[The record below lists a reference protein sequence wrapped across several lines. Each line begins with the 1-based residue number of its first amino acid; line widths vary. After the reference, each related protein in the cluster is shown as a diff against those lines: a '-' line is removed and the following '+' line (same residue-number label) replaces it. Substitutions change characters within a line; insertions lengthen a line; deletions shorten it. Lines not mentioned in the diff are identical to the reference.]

1 MQLITNIPRGL
12 VVRIRR
18 SHRRGPGSIPGVGKK
33 SPRFYVLCIPFIF
46 FFNFRVL
53 FCCEHLSY
61 VLSFYL
67 QHGHNFIHFRQSN
80 NSKQINLRWRITSQG
95 SHKLQTR
102 ESWCA
107 SGISLLDGWA
117 HGITEPLLKLTNQ
130 RQNSQNFVGINKS
143 MY

>member
-18 SHRRGPGSIPGVGKK
+18 SHRRGPGSIPGVGKEG
-33 SPRFYVLCIPFIF
+33 PRFYVLCIPFIII

-53 FCCEHLSY
+53 FCCKHLSY

-80 NSKQINLRWRITSQG
+80 NSKQINLR
-95 SHKLQTR
+95 
-102 ESWCA
+102 
-107 SGISLLDGWA
+107 
-117 HGITEPLLKLTNQ
+117 
-130 RQNSQNFVGINKS
+130 
-143 MY
+143 